1 MRHMPDRYPAVNGKP
16 VLRTLLFLAS
26 TLCAFPV
33 AGAETQGY
41 PARPIRLIVP
51 TSPSGAS
58 DALARLLGN
67 ELTRSWGQQVVVD
80 NRPGGHGIVAMEMLA
95 RAPGDGYTLMLGNIG
110 VIAINAGLYS
120 KLPYDTLRDF
130 APVSLTTK
138 QPFLLGIN
146 TVVPARDLRE
156 FIQLVKGKPGE
167 LFFGSG
173 GNGSGTHV
181 SMEMLKQK
189 VGIDLVHVPYKG
201 GGPAINDVSTGQVQA
216 CMVGVSALLPHVR
229 SGKVRALALSHRKR
243 LPMIPQVP
251 TFAEGGVPGF
261 EISQWQGMIAPA
273 RLAPGALATIHG
285 ATTRA
290 LQTSKVGDL
299 LSREGMEVVASTPEE
314 FAAFIRSE
322 IEHWRKVIKT
332 AGIRI
337 D

>member
-1 MRHMPDRYPAVNGKP
+1 MAGTIVSSPSA
-16 VLRTLLFLAS
+16 LRALAFLAGA
-26 TLCAFPV
+26 LYACAV
-33 AGAETQGY
+33 SAAETQRY

-58 DALARLLGN
+58 DALARLLGS
-67 ELTRSWGQQVVVD
+67 ELTRAWGQQVVVD

-120 KLPYDTLRDF
+120 NLPYDTLRDF

-146 TVVPARDLRE
+146 ATLPARDVRE
-156 FIQLVKGKPGE
+156 FIQLAKAKPGE

-181 SMEMLKQK
+181 SMEMFKQI
-189 VGIDLVHVPYKG
+189 VGIKLVHVPYKG
-201 GGPAINDVSTGQVQA
+201 GGPAINDVSAGQIHA
-216 CMVGVSALLPHVR
+216 CMVGASALMPHVR
-229 SGKVRALALSHRKR
+229 SGKIRPLAVSHRER
-243 LPMIPQVP
+243 LPMIRQIP
-251 TFAEGGVPGF
+251 TFAESGVPGF
-261 EISQWQGMIAPA
+261 EISQWQGLIAPA
-273 RLAPGALATIHG
+273 RIVPGTLSAIHG
-285 ATTRA
+285 ETTRA
-290 LQTSKVGDL
+290 LESSRIVDL
-299 LSREGMEVVASTPEE
+299 LNREGMEVVASTPKD
-314 FAAFIRSE
+314 FAVFIKSE
-322 IEHWRKVIKT
+322 IEHWRRVIKN

>member
-1 MRHMPDRYPAVNGKP
+1 MASGKSLLPA
-16 VLRTLLFLAS
+16 LLFLTS
-26 TLCAFPV
+26 TLFWTWPV
-33 AGAETQGY
+33 AGAETEGY

-51 TSPSGAS
+51 TSPGGAS

-80 NRPGGHGIVAMEMLA
+80 NRPGGHGIIAMEMLA
-95 RAPGDGYTLMLGNIG
+95 KAPADGYTLMMGNIG

-120 KLPYDTLRDF
+120 KLPYDTVRDF

-146 TVVPARDLRE
+146 ATVPARDLRE

-181 SMEMLKQK
+181 AMEMLKQK

-201 GGPAINDVSTGQVQA
+201 GGPAINDVSAGHVQA
-216 CMVGVSALLPHVR
+216 CMVGVSALLPYVR
-229 SGKVRALALSHRKR
+229 SGKVRALAISSRKR
-243 LPMIPQVP
+243 LPMVPEVP
-251 TFAEGGVPGF
+251 TFAEAGVPGF

-273 RLAPGALATIHG
+273 TLAPETLATILG

-290 LQTSKVGDL
+290 LRTSRIEDL
-299 LSREGMEVVASTPEE
+299 LSREGMEVVASTPKE
-314 FAAFIRSE
+314 FRVFIESE
-322 IEHWRKVIKT
+322 IERWRKVIKT